1 MALAPKQTMTVDE
14 FLEWADT
21 QDEGRYELF
30 DGVVIAMSPQRAFHV
45 RSKETAQ
52 AELRAAIARKNAPC
66 ESSLDGLA
74 VRIDEKTS
82 FVPDIVVNCG
92 ERVADI
98 QMVAPNPVIVVEV
111 LSPSTQQVDKS
122 RKLIGYFRVPGLI
135 HYLIIDVEKRAII
148 HHRRK
153 GETSIDTTLIRKGT
167 IALEPPGI
175 EIQAERLL
183 G

>member
-1 MALAPKQTMTVDE
+1 MTVDE
-14 FLEWADT
+14 FLEWADG

-30 DGVVIAMSPQRAFHV
+30 DGIVIAMAPQRALHV
-45 RSKETAQ
+45 RGKEAAQ
-52 AELRAAIARKNAPC
+52 AELRAAIARGDVRC
-66 ESSLDGLA
+66 ESFLDGLA
-74 VRIDEKTS
+74 VRIDVSTS

-92 ERVADI
+92 DRVEDN

-122 RKLIGYFRVPGLI
+122 RKLIGYFRVPGLV
-135 HYLIIDVEKRAII
+135 HYLIVDVEKRAII

-153 GETSIDTTLIRKGT
+153 DENSIDTILIRKGA
-167 IALEPPGI
+167 IALDPPGI
-175 EIQAERLL
+175 TIQAEHLL